1 MTRVWDSFLTERD
14 KQHVAIAN
22 KRKPVGWGQKPALLM
37 IDNYQG
43 VFSERGVPLLEAI
56 KANASAMGED
66 AWTALAH
73 VKTLLAH
80 GRAADIPVIH
90 ITAMHGNNMMGWS
103 QMVHAG
109 DARGTLTP
117 SKPADTERSRIMD
130 DAAPLP
136 HEVVFQKTAP
146 SAFWGT
152 PLPALLNYLSVDT
165 LIVAGESASGC
176 VRASVVEA
184 ASYRYRVIVAEEA
197 TYDRHEAARAIN
209 LFDMHEKYA
218 DVLPLAEVLE
228 WVDAYGARSRVE
240 ADALVAAV

>member
-1 MTRVWDSFLTERD
+1 MTRVWDPFLTDRD
-14 KQHVAIAN
+14 KEHVAIAN
-22 KRKPVGWGQKPALLM
+22 KRKPVGWGSKPALLM

-43 VFSERGVPLLEAI
+43 VFSEPGVPLLEAI
-56 KANASAMGED
+56 KANPSAMGED

-73 VKTLLAH
+73 VKTLLEHA
-80 GRAADIPVIH
+80 RAAEIPVIH

-103 QMVHAG
+103 AMVHAG
-109 DARGTLTP
+109 DSRGTLVP
-117 SKPADTERSRIMD
+117 SKPADTARSQIMP

-136 HEVVFQKTAP
+136 TEVVLQKTAP

-152 PLPALLNYLSVDT
+152 PLAALLNWLGVDT
-165 LIVAGESASGC
+165 LIVGGESASGC

-184 ASYRYRVIVAEEA
+184 ASYRYRVIVAEEC
-197 TYDRHEAARAIN
+197 TYDRHEASRAIN

-228 WVDAYGARSRVE
+228 WVDAYRVGSRE
-240 ADALVAAV
+240 LAGAAV